1 MKRKNNN
8 YLFDKIWYMKRDELK
23 NNKSSDGFV
32 FDGQGM
38 IASSSTFKLITKAD
52 SQRKIE

>member
-8 YLFDKIWYMKRDELK
+8 YLFDKIWYMKRDEVK

-32 FDGQGM
+32 FDG
-38 IASSSTFKLITKAD
+38 
-52 SQRKIE
+52 